1 MKKDLIMIIKDVSRF
16 IQHPISEVKVKQLN
30 DHLHI
35 NNFKKVFA
43 ESNHGKSHLVRKGQV
58 GDWKNYFS
66 EENSKKWDDWIAQNI
81 DGTDIQIP
89 KN

>member
-1 MKKDLIMIIKDVSRF
+1 M
-16 IQHPISEVKVKQLN
+16 
-30 DHLHI
+30 
-35 NNFKKVFA
+35 
-43 ESNHGKSHLVRKGQV
+43 V

-81 DGTDIQIP
+81 DGTDIEIP